1 MKDEKLIIN
10 LVHQMLEKS
19 ELDDSRD
26 PELIGAQSWMT
37 FHLEVLLKEIR
48 RE

>member
-1 MKDEKLIIN
+1 MKDEKVIIN

-19 ELDDSRD
+19 ELDDSRN
-26 PELIGAQSWMT
+26 PELRGSQSWMT